1 MARNND
7 FKRSYSDDKLTASGN
22 LVDDPKQVSGK
33 DAQTLAVVI
42 RVASNSNYFDQ
53 YGEGYQHASFR
64 DVKVFGFWAEKA
76 LNSLSKGD
84 RIYYSG
90 PLIFKPYT
98 TRDGEERWDQEVR
111 AEFWALHPLTAEG
124 VSSSGS
130 GDDDE
135 DESPRKRSSRKR
147 SSDSSRSRRSRRDED
162 EDDIDTEF
170 EDDGEEETRK
180 PARSSRKSSRSR
192 SRSRNEDETED
203 SDEAYDDD
211 EFDENLE
218 PKKPSR
224 SRSRGERNS
233 RSTSRSRRRDDA
245 DNELEDEDDY
255 VTDPD
260 LT

>member
-1 MARNND
+1 MARNSN
-7 FKRSYSDDKLTASGN
+7 FKRSYSDDYLISTGN
-22 LVDDPKQVSGK
+22 LVDDPKQISGK
-33 DAQTLAVVI
+33 DAQTLAVVM
-42 RVASNSNYFDQ
+42 RVASNSNHVDQ
-53 YGEGYQHASFR
+53 HGDETQHGSFR
-64 DVKVFGFWAEKA
+64 DVKVFGRMAEIA
-76 LNSLSKGD
+76 LDTLSKGS
-84 RIYYSG
+84 RIKYEG
-90 PLIFKPYT
+90 TLIFKPYT
-98 TRDGEERWDQEVR
+98 TRDGDEGWDQEVN
-111 AEFWALHPLTAEG
+111 AKDWALHPFSVDGAG
-124 VSSSGS
+124 FSGS
-130 GDDDE
+130 RDDDE

-170 EDDGEEETRK
+170 EDDEEETRK

-192 SRSRNEDETED
+192 SRSRNEDEMED